1 MYVSLDIRYAYIY
14 DMSLSDPSMA
24 LRPVRGTHAEGS
36 MVGSLEF
43 CVAALKTR
51 CILVLGHTQCLELL
65 YRCIII
71 VYRCI

>member
-36 MVGSLEF
+36 RVGSLEF

-51 CILVLGHTQCLELL
+51 CILVLGHSCYIDILS
-65 YRCIII
+65 
-71 VYRCI
+71 